1 MDDEIDVDNERH
13 RREELERRA
22 KRQKAREKAA
32 AGGGVVAVG
41 EKERKRREH
50 AARILGAQHHHGQQQ
65 RSSRSK
71 AKPPSSSGRR
81 GGSSSSSKHVPSS
94 KESSSSIIGG
104 GGSSIFQ
111 SLFDERALGFS
122 ISFSFRNAPPRP
134 PVGPI
139 FVGLGL
145 EGELQKWTKYK
156 KDGGNN
162 NNNNNS
168 TSSSSYRIMGGGGGG
183 GMGMN
188 AVEKNYHWKLHSDLV
203 LFNGTLHRK
212 VLPGCAMDYEGCY
225 TTSTA
230 TNSATSLEDATIGK
244 EIDVGGGVSGGGN
257 GKGMNNNKTS
267 SSAAG
272 TATTTALL
280 PPEDEAL
287 IHWKGSLG
295 DTAMELLT
303 TKQDRARAAA
313 RLAISQGKSSLLL
326 PPSSS
331 IAVATATTGG
341 SGTGVGGSGGG
352 ISSSTTNN
360 NTFRLKKQHHLQSRI
375 LDEKIPNFMKKTT
388 YLTNDTTSVHRFTS
402 LASTQVQR
410 AKDMD
415 MAMKEKKEN
424 YNIGEMIEKGFR
436 EANNGSVTTTAEKKK
451 KKRKRIHPTTK
462 QEVYALWDVPLLPDV
477 KTWGHTFTHVV
488 LDNPPRNITTGT
500 ATVSAASSNKKTAKK
515 LPTSGGGSSSSS
527 SSSSS
532 ALFKIPQLL
541 NKAIVADV
549 TKHASNARMECTIWV
564 PSTSNSSSSS
574 SSNSTTKTNTA
585 VATTTT
591 TSVVE
596 DGKSPSIT
604 ATTSSSYSYYS
615 AIQKYDLDVIS
626 LRDPSLPPVHHV
638 WTIYLN
644 KEDDR
649 NSYAGYHVIGSR
661 VQLSLGR
668 PVIVGGGG
676 GMGTNTTTTTTTS
689 KVLRRNLKEGEK
701 TELEMKMTLVDVDL
715 AEKYGL

>member
-22 KRQKAREKAA
+22 KRQKARDEKAA
-32 AGGGVVAVG
+32 SGGGVVALG

-65 RSSRSK
+65 QQQRSRSK

-81 GGSSSSSKHVPSS
+81 GGSSSSSKHFPSS
-94 KESSSSIIGG
+94 KESSSIIGG
-104 GGSSIFQ
+104 GGGGSSVFQ
-111 SLFDERALGFS
+111 SLFAERALGFS

-156 KDGGNN
+156 KDGDNN

-168 TSSSSYRIMGGGGGG
+168 TSSYRIMGGGGG

-225 TTSTA
+225 ATSTA
-230 TNSATSLEDATIGK
+230 DYSSTSSEDAMIGK
-244 EIDVGGGVSGGGN
+244 DIAIGSGGGGFVSGGGN
-257 GKGMNNNKTS
+257 GKGMNNNKTFS
-267 SSAAG
+267 SSAFAAV
-272 TATTTALL
+272 TATATALL

-313 RLAISQGKSSLLL
+313 RLAISQGNSSLLL

-331 IAVATATTGG
+331 SIAVATATATTGG
-341 SGTGVGGSGGG
+341 SGTGVGGSGG
-352 ISSSTTNN
+352 
-360 NTFRLKKQHHLQSRI
+360 TFRLKKQHHLQSRI

-415 MAMKEKKEN
+415 MAMKEKKEK

-436 EANNGSVTTTAEKKK
+436 EANNGSVTTTTTEK

-488 LDNPPRNITTGT
+488 FDNPPRNITTG
-500 ATVSAASSNKKTAKK
+500 AVTVSAASSNKQTTKK
-515 LPTSGGGSSSSS
+515 LPTSGGGST
-527 SSSSS
+527 SS
-532 ALFKIPQLL
+532 AVFKIPQLL

-549 TKHASNARMECTIWV
+549 TKHASNARMECTVWV
-564 PSTSNSSSSS
+564 PSASKSSSGTG
-574 SSNSTTKTNTA
+574 NSTAKTNTA

-591 TSVVE
+591 SVVE
-596 DGKSPSIT
+596 DGESPSNT
-604 ATTSSSYSYYS
+604 ATTTSSSSYSYYS

-649 NSYAGYHVIGSR
+649 KSYAGYHVIGSR

-668 PVIVGGGG
+668 PVIVGGG
-676 GMGTNTTTTTTTS
+676 MGTNTTTTTPTS